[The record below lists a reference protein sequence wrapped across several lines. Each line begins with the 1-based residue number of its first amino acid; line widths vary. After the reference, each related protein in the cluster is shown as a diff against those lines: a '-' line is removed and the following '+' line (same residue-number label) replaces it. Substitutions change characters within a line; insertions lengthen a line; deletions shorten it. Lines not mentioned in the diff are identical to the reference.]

1 MGSSGRLLS
10 LRRVAFPHLTTY
22 TRAFRVLATLGSG
35 TNRER
40 FESDFV
46 AMGAGRNEVSLSL
59 TAAGGKAA
67 WLRAQELRL
76 ARLLAH
82 RMHS

>member
-1 MGSSGRLLS
+1 M
-10 LRRVAFPHLTTY
+10 TY
-22 TRAFRVLATLGSG
+22 TRAFRVLATLGTGS
-35 TNRER
+35 NPER

-46 AMGAGRNEVSLSL
+46 VMGAGRNEVSLTL

-67 WLRAQELRL
+67 RLRAETLRL